1 MSQSNGTITAPVG
14 VPGDSQAIAT
24 NQGDI
29 GTFCAHQNINKWAIY
44 KPIRLNKLSP
54 VTLQERKN
62 ATFGLEKVANTA
74 AKTAWSTPTEAN
86 FNAAVTAANA
96 AWSYLKPR
104 GAAVTGVH
112 IDEPYRLTDFVS
124 DDPTVTQGYK
134 ASTEPPLGI
143 MGGWTIKRSNLQ
155 LVANT
160 YKESTSGGTYD
171 WVLSINNGSGTTLPA
186 GFLYESFKLRW
197 SENTYDNINGAD
209 PMCIPITWL
218 LDVANEYWRLGFL
231 VFVPQFTLYG
241 TSFGPYVGVIT
252 SAGLLRN
259 SSSSSD
265 TMKQISPEMCS
276 NGLLAEYMDGYIQA
290 NSLTDYSFRA
300 LPILIK
306 NAQVSL
312 SNNRATITG
321 QNNSSC
327 VIYTTPSGLGE
338 TKITVSGS
346 TTPDP
351 SDEGNTTH
359 IIDSI
364 TWTLSIKASN
374 MVNTGNGES
383 WNNHWVKMLCV
394 TANSSQSRAYKAT
407 INCVV
412 ADMYGNQITINGTY
426 SISQNNKIV
435 CNGTEYY
442 GISVYGGLE
451 LSFVS
456 ITSFIVSRQ

>member
-1 MSQSNGTITAPVG
+1 MGYVGNMVEKPVSIYDLQQALGTSETDLGSLCTHA
-14 VPGDSQAIAT
+14 
-24 NQGDI
+24 
-29 GTFCAHQNINKWAIY
+29 NINKWAKY
-44 KPIRLNKLSP
+44 KPFRLNKISL

-62 ATFGLEKVANTA
+62 ATFGLQKVANTA
-74 AKTAWSTPTEAN
+74 AKTAWSNPTEAN
-86 FNAAVTAANA
+86 FNAAVTAAAA

-112 IDEPYRLTDFVS
+112 VDEPYRLADFVN
-124 DDPTVTQGYK
+124 DAETHMGYK
-134 ASTEPPLGI
+134 HTTEPPLDI

-160 YKESTSGGTYD
+160 YKETTRGGTYD
-171 WVLSINNGSGTTLPA
+171 WVLSVNNGSGTTLPA

-197 SENTYDNINGAD
+197 SEATYDNINGAD
-209 PMCIPITWL
+209 TMAIPITWL
-218 LDVANEYWRLGFL
+218 LDVANEYWRIGFL
-231 VFVPQFTLYG
+231 VFVPQFTLNG

-276 NGLLAEYMDGYIQA
+276 NGLLAEYMNGYMTA
-290 NSLTDYSFRA
+290 NSKTDYSFRA
-300 LPILIK
+300 LPIIIQ

-321 QNNSSC
+321 QTNSSC
-327 VIYTTPSGLGE
+327 IIYTTPSGLGE

-346 TTPDP
+346 TPDP
-351 SDEGNTTH
+351 SDEGDTQH

-374 MVNTGNGES
+374 MVNTGSGES
-383 WNNHWVKMLCV
+383 YNNHWVKMLCV
-394 TANSSQSRAYKAT
+394 TANLSQSRAYKAT
-407 INCVV
+407 INCIVV
-412 ADMYGNQITINGTY
+412 DMYGNRTTINGTY
-426 SISQNNKIV
+426 PIAQNNKIV
-435 CNGTEYY
+435 VNGTEYY
-442 GISVYGGLE
+442 GISVYGALE

-456 ITSFIVSRQ
+456 ITSFSVARQ